1 MATARQK
8 VQPPADTPLKQ
19 LAQDIL
25 QDRAE
30 LKPSVDVVL
39 NSSLDEDGKIVAM
52 GLFQAALTDP
62 WDAMRDPK
70 KAVAEAAARAAG

>member
-1 MATARQK
+1 MATPRPK
-8 VQPPADTPLKQ
+8 VPPPADTPLKQ

-25 QDRAE
+25 LTRAE
-30 LKPSVDVVL
+30 LKPSVEFVL

-52 GLFQAALTDP
+52 ELFQAALGDP

-70 KAVAEAAARAAG
+70 KAVAEAAARAAS